1 MTAPSLEI
9 RGFSHVCVG
18 VSDLERSLA
27 FYRDGLGLRVIFDVE
42 LAGPGMESVTG
53 EAGARGRMVGCLVPG
68 GVTIELLGFAHR
80 ARPAP
85 RPRPA
90 TGHTN
95 VSPSRPATGY
105 TNVSLSVSDLD
116 AAYAALE
123 ARGVRPLQRPV
134 EVGGVRMFFVADPD
148 GTPIEIIEFPGG
160 ALSSAEHNGV
170 RR

>member
-68 GVTIELLGFAHR
+68 GVTIELLWFAHR
-80 ARPAP
+80 AGPAP
-85 RPRPA
+85 RP
-90 TGHTN
+90 
-95 VSPSRPATGY
+95 RPATGY

-116 AAYAALE
+116 EAYAALE

-170 RR
+170 RAEGARR